1 MNLSSADKLLL
12 ISALD
17 TEAARLKRAAN
28 STSNPS
34 IKDILGGQLS
44 EVNALAA
51 RVHNEPA
58 VKEGK

>member
-1 MNLSSADKLLL
+1 MNLNTAEKLLL

-28 STSNPS
+28 AASNPS
-34 IKDILGGQLS
+34 IKEILGGQLAD
-44 EVNALAA
+44 VNALAA

-58 VKEGK
+58 KG